1 MISRVPRNVL
11 SVLIFLAF
19 AGLVIPAGAQDCLKT
34 GCPPG
39 ERAVHATYQTPD
51 GVAIQGHDPVAYH
64 TEGRAVKGSSDFEHT
79 WGGARWQFASAA
91 NRDRFAADPERY
103 APQHGGYCNMAMT
116 RNQLTASDPNAW
128 AIIDGKLRLF
138 ASARGRDNFQRNTTA
153 NIESVSRN
161 WQNLQPA
168 K

>member
-1 MISRVPRNVL
+1 MISRISRNVL
-11 SVLIFLAF
+11 SMLIFLAS
-19 AGLVIPAGAQDCLKT
+19 AGLVIPASAQDCLKT

-64 TEGRAVKGSSDFEHT
+64 TVGRAAKGSSEFEHN

-128 AIIDGKLRLF
+128 AIIDSKLRLF
-138 ASARGRDNFQRNTTA
+138 ASARGRDNFQKNTAA
-153 NIESVSRN
+153 NIELVSRN